1 MYSNKIR
8 FNLSILT
15 LCLAALVACGEEQT
29 QRATRYES
37 EPATTPQAAAAHMGE
52 YFEHVN
58 AAQVAII
65 RGDLDGVREPAVW
78 IAEHE
83 SIAGLALPIEQWSS
97 DTPEGWEAHDPEI
110 RAAAR
115 RMAEAQTFEEAA
127 AASSMMVKECG
138 SCHQKVGA
146 EPRVRELGAIG
157 VPPSESLAAVAHML
171 RHQWAVHQ
179 MWIGMINPSDEAW
192 REGAEVLADAPLEPQ
207 HLTEGAESTER
218 VRELAE
224 RIHELGAQALEPRV
238 WTIRAEI
245 YGELLASC
253 GDCHKLLGKGPR

>member
-1 MYSNKIR
+1 MHSNKIR
-8 FNLSILT
+8 FNLSILS
-15 LCLAALVACGEEQT
+15 LCIAAFMACAEEET
-29 QRATRYES
+29 RRAARPDS
-37 EPATTPQAAAAHMGE
+37 EPAVTSQAATAHMSE

-127 AASSMMVKECG
+127 SASSKMVEECG
-138 SCHQKVGA
+138 SCHQQVGA

-157 VPPSESLAAVAHML
+157 IPPSDSIATVPHML

-179 MWIGMINPSDEAW
+179 MWIGMINPSDDAW
-192 REGAEVLADAPLEPQ
+192 REGAEVLADVPLEPQ
-207 HLTEGAESTER
+207 HLTDGAESSER
-218 VRELAE
+218 VGELAE
-224 RIHELGAQALEPRV
+224 RVHELGAQALESRV
-238 WTIRAEI
+238 WTLRAEI
-245 YGELLASC
+245 YGELLAGC
-253 GDCHKLLGKGPR
+253 ADCHKMLGKGPR

>member
-1 MYSNKIR
+1 
-8 FNLSILT
+8 
-15 LCLAALVACGEEQT
+15 
-29 QRATRYES
+29 
-37 EPATTPQAAAAHMGE
+37 MGE

-238 WTIRAEI
+238 WTLRAEI